1 MANKRKKT
9 GKERRQKKLEKFKK
23 QKSQHGFQTNS
34 HPNIPNMT
42 SEESDLLQQGM
53 NAYSNGDLFKAE
65 ECYNTILEKN
75 PVNPHALLHIGI
87 IHYKR
92 NELTAADEFMTRA
105 YKNGLRDESYYINYG
120 LVCDKLNKYKEAEE
134 CYTNAISINPQ
145 IATAYFNKGLLLYKQ
160 FRFQESIECFAKSN
174 ELEPDS
180 WLTEFQLGCSLQE
193 CKRYDE
199 SLTYLYKAQKKQPEH
214 ARTLCAIGMSLFR
227 KYKYSEARDYVERA
241 ISKEPQ
247 NDVFLFNYGFILKES
262 GEKLKAKAAF
272 EQALE
277 INSNNI
283 EALLGLGRLL
293 TELGDYDS
301 CRELFQKAIDIK
313 PDYYAPYA
321 SMGIS
326 YYKTSTTEA
335 IKWFDKALE
344 INPNADDV
352 YSLKG
357 YALNIL
363 GNTEEA
369 EKSLRKAI
377 ELREDHAEYH
387 QNLGN
392 VLMVQAKI
400 PEALEHCQKSI
411 ELNPNSSLA
420 FSNLLLY
427 MHYIPQSTKDDIWNL
442 HKIYS
447 KMFEPKDLEL
457 RPYLSEPRKDRK
469 IRIGLVSSDFRK
481 HSVAYFIEPLL
492 NKKDTTNYEY
502 YTYANVKIPDVFSQR
517 IANLSTK
524 WQSILQ
530 LSDVQAAE
538 LIRNDQIDI
547 LIDLG
552 GHTAD
557 NRLKLFCLKPA
568 PIQVSWLGYPD
579 TTGLNAIDYRIADEY
594 TEPEG
599 AENFSSEK
607 IIRLPGGFHCYSALA
622 DSPDVAP
629 LPSKKNG
636 HITFGSFNNFAK
648 CSNETIFLWSEIMK
662 NVPNS
667 KIVLKAL
674 SLGDKYVQEYAYKT
688 FKTFGIER
696 DRITMLARTSSLRKH
711 FEKYGEI
718 DIALD
723 TYPYNGTTT
732 SCEAMWMGVPLVS
745 FFGPNHASRVGLSLL
760 SHVGLQQLAA
770 GSPEDYVNKAVALA
784 NEEELRTELRA
795 TMRQRLINSPILNAE
810 HFARKFEAA
819 MSAIWNVYCE
829 NPTGKHEPKTFK
841 LNSTSLTDN
850 SSSNATA
857 AGGFILTNPVHPQ
870 SNQSIGLN
878 FGSAA
883 IEEKTKE
890 PHINNNTQPSDEGFK
905 LKF

>member
-9 GKERRQKKLEKFKK
+9 GKERRQKKLERFKK
-23 QKSQHGFQTNS
+23 QKSQYSFHTNSQTNFS
-34 HPNIPNMT
+34 DMNP
-42 SEESDLLQQGM
+42 EEADLLKQGM
-53 NAYSNGDLFKAE
+53 NAHSNGDLFKAE
-65 ECYNTILEKN
+65 ECYNTILAKN
-75 PVNPHALLHIGI
+75 PVNPQALLHIGI

-92 NELTAADEFMTRA
+92 NELAAADEFMTRA
-105 YKNGLRDESYYINYG
+105 YENGLRDESYYINYG
-120 LVCDKLNKYKEAEE
+120 LVCEKLNRYKEAEE
-134 CYTNAISINPQ
+134 CYNKAISINPK
-145 IATAYFNKGLLLYKQ
+145 IATTYFNKGLLLYKQ
-160 FRFQESIECFAKSN
+160 FKFKESIECFIKSD

-199 SLTYLYKAQKKQPEH
+199 SLEYLYKAHKKQPEH

-227 KYKYSEARDYVERA
+227 KYKYAEARDYVEKA
-241 ISKEPQ
+241 LSKEPQ
-247 NDVFLFNYGFILKES
+247 NDIFIFNYAFILKES

-272 EQALE
+272 EKALE
-277 INSNNI
+277 INPNNI

-293 TELGDYDS
+293 TELGDFDS

-335 IKWFDKALE
+335 LKWFNKALK

-377 ELREDHAEYH
+377 ELRENHAEYH

-427 MHYIPQSTKDDIWNL
+427 MHYIPQSTKEDIWNL

-447 KMFEPKDLEL
+447 KLFEPKDLEL
-457 RPYLSEPRKDRK
+457 RPYLSEPRKNRK

-492 NKKDTTNYEY
+492 NQKDTRNYEY
-502 YTYANVKIPDVFSQR
+502 YTYANVKVPDIFSQR

-622 DSPDVAP
+622 DSPDVVP
-629 LPSKKNG
+629 PPSTKNG
-636 HITFGSFNNFAK
+636 YVTFGSFNNFAK

-667 KIVLKAL
+667 KIILKAL
-674 SLGDKYVQEYAYKT
+674 SLGDKYVQEYAYNT
-688 FKTFGIER
+688 FKNFGIER
-696 DRITMLARTSSLRKH
+696 ERITMLARTSSLKEH
-711 FEKYGEI
+711 FENYNNI

-732 SCEAMWMGVPLVS
+732 SCEAMWMGVPIVS
-745 FFGPNHASRVGLSLL
+745 FFGVNHASRVGLSLL
-760 SHVGLQQLAA
+760 SHIGLQQLAA
-770 GSPEDYVNKAVALA
+770 GSPEEFVNKAVALA
-784 NEEELRTELRA
+784 NEEELRTELRS
-795 TMRQRLINSPILNAE
+795 TMRQRLSNSPILNAE

-829 NPTGKHEPKTFK
+829 NPTGKHEPEAMNIK
-841 LNSTSLTDN
+841 SASLTDN
-850 SSSNATA
+850 SSPNNPA
-857 AGGFILTNPVHPQ
+857 ARGFILNQPLQPQ
-870 SNQSIGLN
+870 PNQSISLN
-878 FGSAA
+878 FDFNAP
-883 IEEKTKE
+883 EEKAKDQ
-890 PHINNNTQPSDEGFK
+890 NNNTKPSDEGLK
-905 LKF
+905 LNF